1 MAVYSMTGYAT
12 GQCNPRPAPSAPDA
26 QATGASTLGLEI
38 RAVNGRFLD
47 LSLRLPE
54 DLRAAEPALRE
65 RVAARVRR
73 GKVELRAWIEQRGDG
88 GVRAPAAAE
97 LQRLLG
103 VQEQVQ
109 AWLPQARG
117 LSVADVLQLAQR
129 GGAAAVDWVEPLLAL
144 TDRVLDDFNAA
155 RAREGGRLVAML
167 HDRVAQLRALAD
179 QAGPLVPQVVAQQ
192 RERFLQRFHDALGGT
207 PADPAALHERALA
220 EAAAFAVRVDV
231 AEELTRLQSHLT
243 EIERLLQRGGEAGKR
258 LDFLI
263 QELHR
268 EANTLGAKSASL
280 ELTRISVDMKVL
292 IEQMREQV
300 QNLE

>member
-12 GQCNPRPAPSAPDA
+12 GQCTPRPAPLTPDA
-26 QATGASTLGLEI
+26 QATGATTLGLEI

-73 GKVELRAWIEQRGDG
+73 GKVELRAWMEQRGDG
-88 GVRAPAAAE
+88 GVRAPTAAE
-97 LQRLLG
+97 LRRLVG

-109 AWLPQARG
+109 AWLPQAQG
-117 LSVADVLQLAQR
+117 LSVAEVLQLAQR
-129 GGAAAVDWVEPLLAL
+129 GSAASADWIEPLLAL

-155 RAREGGRLVAML
+155 RAREGKRLAAML
-167 HDRVAQLRALAD
+167 HDRVAQLRALAQ
-179 QAGPLVPQVVAQQ
+179 QASPLVPQVVAQQ

-207 PADPAALHERALA
+207 PVDPTALHERALA

-243 EIERLLQRGGEAGKR
+243 EIEQLLQRGGEVGKR